1 MTRDDITRMM
11 RESGMSFHLGLS
23 HEKVV
28 EQLTRF
34 AVVVDAAKR
43 NRTWTQEHWT
53 EYEQGIAAAERKA
66 CAEVCK
72 EIAVKNKRVHA
83 DFELAVTI
91 PLLCAAAIEERG
103 AP

>member
-34 AVVVDAAKR
+34 AVVV
-43 NRTWTQEHWT
+43 
-53 EYEQGIAAAERKA
+53 AAAERKA
-66 CAEVCK
+66 SAEVCK
-72 EIAVKNKRVHA
+72 EIAVRNKRVHA

-103 AP
+103 AL

>member
-28 EQLTRF
+28 EQLARF
-34 AVVVDAAKR
+34 AAVVAAER
-43 NRTWTQEHWT
+43 NRTWTKEHWT

-72 EIAVKNKRVHA
+72 QISVKNKRVHA

-91 PLLCAAAIEERG
+91 PLLCAAAIEEMG
-103 AP
+103 AL